1 MILIITEMKFNIKH
15 ITTYLL
21 LTIAAIL
28 FTTGTW
34 AKKPRPK
41 KGKAPVVNE
50 RVEIQKLLQAQQKS
64 WNEGKIEAYMQG
76 YWNND
81 SLTFVGKRGVTRGWK
96 NTLANYK
103 KSYPDKTAMGKL
115 ELQIL
120 NIKLLGK
127 DVAFVVGKW
136 DLKRNAGDVGGHFT
150 LLMRKL
156 KGKWVIVADHSS

>member
-1 MILIITEMKFNIKH
+1 MKFNTKH
-15 ITTYLL
+15 TIAYLL
-21 LTIAAIL
+21 LTITALL
-28 FTTGTW
+28 FTTPVF

-41 KGKAPVVNE
+41 KGKAPIAND
-50 RVEIQKLLQAQQKS
+50 RVDIQKLLQAQQKS

-103 KSYPDKTAMGKL
+103 KSYPDKNAMGKL
-115 ELQIL
+115 DLQIL

-127 DVAFVVGKW
+127 DLAFVVGKW
-136 DLKRNAGDVGGHFT
+136 DLKRMAFAAPDLDETFGSSSAEAGF
-150 LLMRKL
+150 
-156 KGKWVIVADHSS
+156 

>member
-1 MILIITEMKFNIKH
+1 MNPRLKYITYILAITSM
-15 ITTYLL
+15 
-21 LTIAAIL
+21 L
-28 FTTGTW
+28 FTTHVF

-41 KGKAPVVNE
+41 KGKTTVVNE

-103 KSYPDKTAMGKL
+103 KSYPDKAAMGKL
-115 ELQIL
+115 DLQVL

-127 DVAFVVGKW
+127 DVAFVLGKW

>member
-1 MILIITEMKFNIKH
+1 MLFVITEMKFNTKH
-15 ITTYLL
+15 IITYLL
-21 LTIAAIL
+21 FTIAAIL
-28 FTTGTW
+28 FTTNTW

-41 KGKAPVVNE
+41 QGKKPVINE

-76 YWNND
+76 YWNSD

-136 DLKRNAGDVGGHFT
+136 DLKRNAGDLGGHFT